1 MHFSVSWWPR
11 PCSDEDSSTMARY
24 MVMAEGNRE
33 TRERAARWQARLRR
47 TAGQVAAVHDL
58 LRLRGLRKQLLDL
71 RFVERRELHRPVHWL
86 DFRQLLSPPGLNRCS
101 NGGECNQTEQHRGD
115 WAPALGRWQV

>member
-71 RFVERRELHRPVHWL
+71 RFVERRELHSPDRL
-86 DFRQLLSPPGLNRCS
+86 DFRLLLPPPGLCGDS
-101 NGGECNQTEQHRGD
+101 DSGKCNQREQHRSD
-115 WAPALGRWQV
+115 WAPAFGRWLV